1 MDTAHSSPNGHL
13 GRRRGGRA
21 ARGPPLSP
29 DLERDSEFAVNGDSA
44 VPAGA
49 ARGSPRQRV
58 HVCVRVHMLACVHV
72 CMCVHICVCTCR
84 RVRTPACACRRVCMS
99 ACVCARSAEQS
110 CPAAWVQHTSSVD
123 ARPSC
128 ATRVAVAFASM
139 TPSRTQRWGGDA
151 SATRSPGKP
160 RGRPEGDG
168 VTALPPRAWG
178 HSCPRR
184 RLPLGRRAAGQA
196 GGDVTVLCAAQGWPG
211 CTPARKCRWRG
222 NIPLWTA
229 EASRGLS
236 PLPRPPAPP
245 GSPRAG
251 LRAPP
256 HGTPGGPGA
265 SVRGAFY
272 AV

>member
-1 MDTAHSSPNGHL
+1 M
-13 GRRRGGRA
+13 
-21 ARGPPLSP
+21 
-29 DLERDSEFAVNGDSA
+29 
-44 VPAGA
+44 
-49 ARGSPRQRV
+49 
-58 HVCVRVHMLACVHV
+58 
-72 CMCVHICVCTCR
+72 CMCACACTCR
-84 RVRTPACACRRVCMS
+84 RVCTSACVYTSVCVHVGVCAHLRVHVCMCACRRVCMS
-99 ACVCARSAEQS
+99 ACVCASACMCARSAERS
-110 CPAAWVQHTSSVD
+110 RPAAWVQHTSSVD

-128 ATRVAVAFASM
+128 ATRVAVASASM
-139 TPSRTQRWGGDA
+139 TPSRTQTWGGDA

-211 CTPARKCRWRG
+211 CTPARKCRRRG
-222 NIPLWTA
+222 NIPLRTA

-256 HGTPGGPGA
+256 RGTPGGPGA

>member
-1 MDTAHSSPNGHL
+1 MDTAHSSPDGHL

-21 ARGPPLSP
+21 ARGPPLCP

-49 ARGSPRQRV
+49 ARARTDPGGPL
-58 HVCVRVHMLACVHV
+58 VCVCVCACA
-72 CMCVHICVCTCR
+72 CTCR
-84 RVRTPACACRRVCMS
+84 RVCAS
-99 ACVCARSAEQS
+99 ACVCARSAERS
-110 CPAAWVQHTSSVD
+110 RPAAWVQHTSRVD

-128 ATRVAVAFASM
+128 ATRVAVAFAPM

-151 SATRSPGKP
+151 SAARSPGKP
-160 RGRPEGDG
+160 RGRPEGVG

-211 CTPARKCRWRG
+211 CTPARKCRRRG
-222 NIPLWTA
+222 TIPLWTA
-229 EASRGLS
+229 EARRGLS
-236 PLPRPPAPP
+236 PLPRPPPPRPP
-245 GSPRAG
+245 GPPGPAAHPTVWDARRPWRLSARG
-251 LRAPP
+251 LLRRLINSAKL
-256 HGTPGGPGA
+256 HRSVSGPC
-265 SVRGAFY
+265 S
-272 AV
+272 